1 MFFRKKGKYTDVEG
15 YNRISQLIEDR
26 QREMTD
32 HIEPED
38 DFEDEGV
45 LLRREPVQRERGGLR
60 LPEEDAEVPT
70 VRPVARP
77 TPDAATPATTAPAQ
91 TGTGERIPFQP
102 AAAEFAPPA
111 PEPTPPTP
119 ESPPV
124 AVPRVASTPAM
135 PVPDIGQASVN
146 GCLVSQEATWEGK
159 LATQGDIR
167 VEGVLRGEVETSA
180 TLYVNAKA
188 RIEGTVHARSI
199 KLAGEIEGQVTCTDR
214 LEILPGGSARGE
226 IETVTLVVHEGAF
239 IDSRFQMHKA
249 EAATP

>member
-45 LLRREPVQRERGGLR
+45 LLRREPVQRDRGGLR
-60 LPEEDAEVPT
+60 LPEEEAEVPS
-70 VRPVARP
+70 VRPIGRS
-77 TPDAATPATTAPAQ
+77 TPDAAVTSGPTQ

-102 AAAEFAPPA
+102 ATAAAEFAAPA
-111 PEPTPPTP
+111 PEPTPPAV
-119 ESPPV
+119 EAPPV
-124 AVPRVASTPAM
+124 AAPYVAPVPATPSM
-135 PVPDIGQASVN
+135 PVPDIGQATTN

-167 VEGVLRGEVETSA
+167 VEGVLRGEVETGA

-199 KLAGEIEGQVTCTDR
+199 KLAGEIEGQVVCTDR

-226 IETVTLVVHEGAF
+226 IETATLVVHEGAF
-239 IDSRFQMHKA
+239 IDSRSPDAQG
-249 EAATP
+249 